1 MLTALHIENFAL
13 IDALDLDFQSGLTVL
28 TGETG
33 AGKSIIL
40 DALDAVLGGKANQRL
55 VRSGTD
61 KAIVEA
67 VFEVSPAIRT
77 WLANH
82 DFSGN
87 SETSAS
93 EMSDGEAPDSA
104 TLVCRRE
111 LTLSKTSVRSRSY
124 LNGQQINKTHMEDLR
139 QLLVEITAQGQ
150 TVQVGSPELQ
160 RQWLDEF
167 GGEVVIQQRQTV
179 SQAYEAATQAK
190 RKLENRRRAEQERL
204 EKLDLLQL
212 YQKELDQANLD
223 DPEEL
228 ENLIQ
233 ENQRLSHTVEL
244 QQNSYQVYQI
254 LYESDSEV
262 DACADL
268 LGRAESILVD
278 MEQYDGEI
286 TPILT
291 LVSEALTQVQ
301 EAGRAINA
309 YGSAVEADPQRL
321 EEVEQRMRQ
330 LKNLCRKYG
339 RSLPELIEY
348 RDEVQATLAEL
359 SDDGQSIEELE
370 ANFQQQQ
377 ALLETACAELTQLR
391 QQAAQD
397 LESRL
402 VAELKP
408 LAMDRVQFKVDLRPI
423 APTATGA
430 DAIQFL
436 FSPNPG
442 EPLQPLAETASGGE
456 MSRFLLALKAC
467 FSQVDSIG
475 TMVFDEID
483 VGVSGR
489 VAQAIAEK
497 LFQLGRQHQVLC
509 VTHQPMVAAMA
520 DSHFHVGKHVVD
532 SPASTAELPPKSSKK
547 KKAKQSQTAKTPSPE
562 ANGTHAEAIRT
573 VVRVVPLSQTERR
586 EELAQLA
593 GGDSHQESRSFAEAL
608 LSQAN
613 TIREKF
619 VTS

>member
-13 IDALDLDFQSGLTVL
+13 IDYLDLDLGAGLNVL

-40 DALDAVLGGKANQRL
+40 DAIDAALGGRANQRL

-67 VFEVSPAIRT
+67 VFEHSPAIRA
-77 WLANH
+77 WLAEQ
-82 DFSGN
+82 DLSI
-87 SETSAS
+87 
-93 EMSDGEAPDSA
+93 DGEQ
-104 TLVCRRE
+104 LICRRE
-111 LTLSKTSVRSRSY
+111 LTLSKNSSVRSRSY
-124 LNGQQINKTHMEDLR
+124 LNGNQVNKPQMEDLR

-167 GGEVVIQQRQTV
+167 GGQPILSQRQEV
-179 SQAYEAATQAK
+179 GQVYEAATQAR
-190 RKLENRRRAEQERL
+190 RKLESRRRAEQERL

-212 YQKELDQANLD
+212 HQKELEQANLD

-228 ENLIQ
+228 EALTQ

-254 LYESDSEV
+254 LYESDADVE
-262 DACADL
+262 ACADL
-268 LGRAESILVD
+268 LGKAEGILAD
-278 MEQYDGEI
+278 MEQFDSEI
-286 TPILT
+286 TPILAM
-291 LVSEALTQVQ
+291 VSEALTQVQ

-309 YGSAVEADPQRL
+309 YGSSVEADPQRL
-321 EEVEQRMRQ
+321 EDVEQRMRQ
-330 LKNLCRKYG
+330 LKSLCRKYG

-348 RDEVQATLAEL
+348 RDEVQVTLAEL
-359 SDDGQSIEELE
+359 SGEGQSIEALE
-370 ANFQQQQ
+370 AEFQKWQQ
-377 ALLETACAELTQLR
+377 ALAAACDALSELR
-391 QQAAQD
+391 QQAALA
-397 LESRL
+397 LETRL
-402 VAELKP
+402 VSELKP
-408 LAMDRVQFKVDLRPI
+408 LAMDRVQFKVALRSI
-423 APTATGA
+423 APTAHGA
-430 DAIQFL
+430 DAVQFL

-467 FSQVDSIG
+467 FSQVDSVG

-520 DSHFHVGKHVVD
+520 DAHFHVGKHVVD
-532 SPASTAELPPKSSKK
+532 SLPSPQSSKKRKSSKSK
-547 KKAKQSQTAKTPSPE
+547 SAEEPTPDN
-562 ANGTHAEAIRT
+562 NGSAQEAIRT
-573 VVRVVPLSQTERR
+573 VVRVVPLSPLERR

-593 GGDSHQESRSFAEAL
+593 GGESHQESLSFAEAL
-608 LSQAN
+608 LSQAS

>member
-13 IDALDLDFQSGLTVL
+13 IDALDLDFHSGLNVL

-55 VRSGTD
+55 IRSGTD
-61 KAIVEA
+61 RAIVEA
-67 VFEVSPAIRT
+67 VFELSPAIRA
-77 WLANH
+77 WLADH
-82 DFSGN
+82 DFSV
-87 SETSAS
+87 
-93 EMSDGEAPDSA
+93 DGK

-111 LTLSKTSVRSRSY
+111 FTLSKTSVRSRSY
-124 LNGQQINKTHMEDLR
+124 LNGQQINKPHLEDLR
-139 QLLVEITAQGQ
+139 QFLVEITAQGQ
-150 TVQVGSPELQ
+150 TVQVGSPDLQ

-167 GGEVVIQQRQTV
+167 GGETILKQRQNV
-179 SQAYEAATQAK
+179 SQAFESATQAK
-190 RKLENRRRAEQERL
+190 RKLDQRRRAEQERL

-212 YQKELDQANLD
+212 YQKELEQADLD

-228 ENLIQ
+228 DNLIQ

-262 DACADL
+262 EACADL
-268 LGRAESILVD
+268 LGKAESILVD

-291 LVSEALTQVQ
+291 MVSEALTQVQ

-330 LKNLCRKYG
+330 LKSLSRKYG
-339 RSLPELIEY
+339 RALPELIEY

-359 SDDGQSIEELE
+359 SGDGQSIEDLE
-370 ANFQQQQ
+370 AEFEKRQ
-377 ALLETACAELTQLR
+377 ARLEKDCAELTHLR

-402 VAELKP
+402 VSELKP

-423 APTATGA
+423 APATHGA

-520 DSHFHVGKHVVD
+520 DAHFHVGKHVVD
-532 SPASTAELPPKSSKK
+532 SPTAQAASTAKTAKQ
-547 KKAKQSQTAKTPSPE
+547 KKAAKAQAAKAQSTQPPE
-562 ANGTHAEAIRT
+562 PGANGANLEAIRT
-573 VVRVVPLSQTERR
+573 VVRVVPLSQPERR

-593 GGDSHQESRSFAEAL
+593 GGESHQESLSFAEAL
-608 LSQAN
+608 LSQAS

>member
-13 IDALDLDFQSGLTVL
+13 IDALDLDFQSGLNVL

-61 KAIVEA
+61 RAIVEA
-67 VFEVSPAIRT
+67 VFEISTGIRN
-77 WLANH
+77 WLADH
-82 DFSGN
+82 DLSV
-87 SETSAS
+87 E
-93 EMSDGEAPDSA
+93 GEQ
-104 TLVCRRE
+104 LVCRRE
-111 LTLSKTSVRSRSY
+111 FTLSKTSVRSRSY
-124 LNGQQINKTHMEDLR
+124 LNGQQINKAHMEGLR

-150 TVQVGSPELQ
+150 TVQVGSPDLQ

-167 GGEVVIQQRQTV
+167 GGEAVLKQRQQV
-179 SQAYEAATQAK
+179 SQAFEAATQAK
-190 RKLENRRRAEQERL
+190 RKLDNRRRAEQERL

-212 YQKELDQANLD
+212 HQQELERANLD

-228 ENLIQ
+228 DSLIQ

-262 DACADL
+262 EACADL
-268 LGRAESILVD
+268 LGKAEAILAD

-286 TPILT
+286 SPILAM
-291 LVSEALTQVQ
+291 VSEALTQVQ
-301 EAGRAINA
+301 ESGRAINA

-321 EEVEQRMRQ
+321 EEVEQRIRQ
-330 LKNLCRKYG
+330 LKSLCRKYG

-348 RDEVQATLAEL
+348 RDEVQTTLAEL
-359 SDDGQSIEELE
+359 SDDGQSIEDLE
-370 ANFQQQQ
+370 AEFQKRQ
-377 ALLETACAELTQLR
+377 ATLEADCAELTQLR
-391 QQAAQD
+391 QQAALD

-402 VAELKP
+402 VSELKP

-423 APTATGA
+423 APSATGA
-430 DAIQFL
+430 NAIQFV

-532 SPASTAELPPKSSKK
+532 SPAASAVSKPKSANK
-547 KKAKQSQTAKTPSPE
+547 KKASKSQTVDWTRPE
-562 ANGTHAEAIRT
+562 ANGANPEAIRT
-573 VVRVVPLSQTERR
+573 VVRVVPLSQAERR

-593 GGDSHQESRSFAEAL
+593 GGDSHQESLSFAEAL

-613 TIREKF
+613 TMRKKL

>member
-13 IDALDLDFQSGLTVL
+13 IDALDLDFQSGLNVL

-55 VRSGTD
+55 IRSGTD
-61 KAIVEA
+61 RAIVEA
-67 VFEVSPAIRT
+67 VFELSPAMGA
-77 WLANH
+77 WLAEH
-82 DFSGN
+82 DFSAEGN
-87 SETSAS
+87 
-93 EMSDGEAPDSA
+93 

-111 LTLSKTSVRSRSY
+111 FTLSKTSVRSRSY
-124 LNGQQINKTHMEDLR
+124 LNGQQINKPHMEDLR

-150 TVQVGSPELQ
+150 TVQVGSPDLQ

-167 GGEVVIQQRQTV
+167 GGEAVLNQRQKV
-179 SQAYEAATQAK
+179 SRAFAAATQAK
-190 RKLENRRRAEQERL
+190 RKLDNRRRAEQERL

-212 YQKELDQANLD
+212 HQKELEQAHLD

-262 DACADL
+262 EACADM
-268 LGRAESILVD
+268 LGKAESILVD

-286 TPILT
+286 TPILAM
-291 LVSEALTQVQ
+291 VSEALTQVQ

-321 EEVEQRMRQ
+321 DEVEQRMRQ
-330 LKNLCRKYG
+330 LKSLCRKYG

-348 RDEVQATLAEL
+348 RDEVQTTLTEL
-359 SDDGQSIEELE
+359 SDDGQSIEDLE
-370 ANFQQQQ
+370 AEFQKRQ
-377 ALLETACAELTQLR
+377 AVLAADCAELTQLR
-391 QQAAQD
+391 QQAAQA

-402 VAELKP
+402 VSELKP
-408 LAMDRVQFKVDLRPI
+408 LAMDRVQFMVDLRPI

-532 SPASTAELPPKSSKK
+532 SPPAQAASTSKPPKK
-547 KKAKQSQTAKTPSPE
+547 KKSAKSRSSAPPVPQS
-562 ANGTHAEAIRT
+562 NGSNPEAIRT

-593 GGDSHQESRSFAEAL
+593 GGDSHQESLSFAEAL

-619 VTS
+619 MTS